1 MHASLRGYWSCKD
14 RNANDDQQIIMQ
26 RCYFDLP
33 RGLGNESGEAL
44 DLPHH
49 YRKVRSKCRNRWMN
63 TSFRCVGYEFRLAKR
78 EEELVNAL
86 PVRDR
91 SHSRC

>member
-1 MHASLRGYWSCKD
+1 MQACVVIGPVNIVMQSMLNKSLSK
-14 RNANDDQQIIMQ
+14 

-49 YRKVRSKCRNRWMN
+49 YRKVRSKCRNRWMS

-86 PVRDR
+86 PARDR